1 MRGDRSKQIL
11 YTGLQAASERMLA
24 HPSRPD
30 YPQDFDKLYGWL
42 EDKVFNLYEA
52 IALKKLSYIRKMAGE
67 VIVTASEIAELSDK
81 IAITKYTKKQK
92 IIAEGGNGGKET
104 EKKKISRD

>member
-11 YTGLQAASERMLA
+11 YTGLQAASDQMLA

-30 YPQDFDKLYGWL
+30 YPQDFEKLYDWL

-52 IALKKLSYIRKMAGE
+52 ISLRKYSHIRKMAGE
-67 VIVTASEIAELSDK
+67 VIITASEIAEYTDK
-81 IAITKYTKKQK
+81 ALIAKYMEDKVIDTGTKPKPRRKRK
-92 IIAEGGNGGKET
+92 
-104 EKKKISRD
+104 